1 MNASKKGSVQGSESS
16 DAYRIGAV
24 AQLTG
29 LSTDTI
35 RAWERRYA
43 LVEPTRTETGLRVYS
58 LADVQR
64 LRLVKELRDQGESVA
79 AVARLGL
86 DELEER
92 VSTAQNLTIDRQAP
106 AGPVPVA
113 LLDPVL
119 TMQLRERGHDDEL
132 FDNLESFEN
141 LAALREG
148 LDRCVGEPRVVVV
161 RLPHLG
167 QHPLESLEGLVR
179 SAGARGAVV
188 IINFAPSKLV
198 RKMRALGAQVLQ
210 APVDIVALAR
220 AVRDAA
226 GLAGRVP
233 QARPAPPPPSEG
245 KEGNPEPLFSDAQLG
260 RLREIESAL
269 DCECPH
275 HLSSIVLGLLA
286 FERYSARCED
296 LDARDAEVHRTL
308 YEQTGEARVVM
319 EKALRLLCEHEK
331 IEL

>member
-1 MNASKKGSVQGSESS
+1 MTGTIKGGSGGIDPSG
-16 DAYRIGAV
+16 AYRIGAV

-79 AVARLGL
+79 TLASLSL
-86 DELEER
+86 EELESR
-92 VSTAQNLTIDRQAP
+92 VSTAQSLTLELEADQ
-106 AGPVPVA
+106 GPLPVA
-113 LLDPVL
+113 ILDQVL
-119 TMQLRERGHDDEL
+119 AMQLRERGREDET
-132 FDNLESFEN
+132 FDRLESFESFG
-141 LAALREG
+141 ALMEG
-148 LDRCVGEPRVVVV
+148 LGRSMGEARVVIV

-167 QHPLESLEGLVR
+167 TAPLQSLEELIASTG
-179 SAGARGAVV
+179 SRGVV
-188 IINFAPSKLV
+188 VVYNFAPGKLV

-210 APVDIVALAR
+210 APVEFMTLAR
-220 AVRDAA
+220 TVRDAA
-226 GLAGRVP
+226 GLSHRVRT
-233 QARPAPPPPSEG
+233 AAAPPPPRESTGE
-245 KEGNPEPLFSDAQLG
+245 NPPPLFTEAQLG

-275 HLSSIVLGLLA
+275 HLSSIVLGLVA

-296 LDARDAEVHRTL
+296 LDPRDAEVHRAL
-308 YEQTGEARVVM
+308 YEQTGEARVIM
-319 EKALRLLCEHEK
+319 EKALRLLCDHEK
-331 IEL
+331 IEF